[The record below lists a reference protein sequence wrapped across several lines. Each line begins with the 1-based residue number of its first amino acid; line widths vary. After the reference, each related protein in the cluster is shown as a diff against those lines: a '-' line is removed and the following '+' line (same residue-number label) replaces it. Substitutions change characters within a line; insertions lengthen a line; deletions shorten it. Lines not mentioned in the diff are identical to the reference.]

1 MTAPRV
7 TVDPDSGVAPWRQ
20 VRDQLLHLV
29 RTGALP
35 VGSRLPTI
43 RQLAGDLGLAA
54 GTIARV
60 YRELEA
66 VGVLRTAR
74 RQGTVVASVPSVPS
88 VPSVHDTALADAAA
102 WYAARAA
109 ELGVDPNT
117 AAAAVHAAWPA
128 DPYERSSRSE
138 H

>member
-1 MTAPRV
+1 
-7 TVDPDSGVAPWRQ
+7 
-20 VRDQLLHLV
+20 VRDQLLHFISA
-29 RTGALP
+29 GALP

-66 VGVLRTAR
+66 DGVLRTAR
-74 RQGTVVASVPSVPS
+74 RQGTVVASVPA
-88 VPSVHDTALADAAA
+88 ALPDALPDALSAAAA
-102 WYAARAA
+102 WYARRAA

-117 AAAAVHAAWPA
+117 AVAAVHAAWPA
-128 DPYERSSRSE
+128 DQ
-138 H
+138 